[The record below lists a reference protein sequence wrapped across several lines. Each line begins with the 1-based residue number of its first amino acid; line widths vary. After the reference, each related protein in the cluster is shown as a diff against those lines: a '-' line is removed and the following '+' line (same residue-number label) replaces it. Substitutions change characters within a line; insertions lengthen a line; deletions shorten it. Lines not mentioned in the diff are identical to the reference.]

1 MSDTTPRQ
9 RAMLRT
15 CAADMTAHG
24 DPVIWDARESD
35 ELHIKGYSI
44 IQLIKT
50 SSIVIHTMDKTNL
63 ICINLFSCKP
73 FDPESIVAFAKEAT
87 MKNSEFIKYVAGT
100 RVHEPGL
107 IGVAPYHNTYND
119 IESCYYAETRS
130 LCFQPHPEFAGVAE
144 CTTYFFEVLERYY
157 NDSPKKEAA

>member
-1 MSDTTPRQ
+1 MIYNTHMPSGDFGMELAIDLHHCGSDKMTISSLLDFLKQ
-9 RAMLRT
+9 LLVIS
-15 CAADMTAHG
+15 DMTAHG

-73 FDPESIVAFAKEAT
+73 FDPESIVAFAKEFFQC
-87 MKNSEFIKYVAGT
+87 SETSSSVIQ
-100 RVHEPGL
+100 RGL
-107 IGVAPYHNTYND
+107 
-119 IESCYYAETRS
+119 SS
-130 LCFQPHPEFAGVAE
+130 
-144 CTTYFFEVLERYY
+144 
-157 NDSPKKEAA
+157 K